1 MPLLFTTY
9 LDSPFGYWE
18 IQGSALGISR
28 VRKVPISTFAPGPVP
43 DVLKDGVS
51 QLAGYFRG
59 QIRTFDLKL
68 DFGNATPFHRAV
80 WNALLEIPYG
90 HTTSY
95 LAIAAALGNPRAVR
109 AVGQANARNPVAIIV
124 PCHRCIAG
132 TGNLQGY
139 FYGLDLKRALL
150 EFENPASFAR
160 QGNLF

>member
-1 MPLLFTTY
+1 
-9 LDSPFGYWE
+9 
-18 IQGSALGISR
+18 
-28 VRKVPISTFAPGPVP
+28 
-43 DVLKDGVS
+43 
-51 QLAGYFRG
+51 
-59 QIRTFDLKL
+59 
-68 DFGNATPFHRAV
+68 
-80 WNALLEIPYG
+80 
-90 HTTSY
+90 
-95 LAIAAALGNPRAVR
+95 VR